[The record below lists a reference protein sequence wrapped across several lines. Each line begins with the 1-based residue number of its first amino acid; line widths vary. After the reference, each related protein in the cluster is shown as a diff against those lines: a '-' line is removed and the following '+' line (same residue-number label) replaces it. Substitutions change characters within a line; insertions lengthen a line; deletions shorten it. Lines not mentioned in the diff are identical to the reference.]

1 MILIKLFF
9 GLILFAII
17 IIVVFV
23 LSIVL
28 KFGHF
33 INILRTGQ
41 HFQPSDKHY
50 GNRSG
55 DGEDM
60 QKNIS
65 GGGENTQRR
74 DRDKGEYA
82 QFEEL
87 D

>member
-1 MILIKLFF
+1 MILFKLFF
-9 GLILFAII
+9 GLILFALI

-28 KFGHF
+28 KFGRF

-41 HFQPSDKHY
+41 HFQPSDSPY
-50 GNRSG
+50 GKRPG
-55 DGEDM
+55 DGEDV
-60 QKNIS
+60 QNNIT
-65 GGGENTQRR
+65 GGQENTQRR
-74 DRDKGEYA
+74 EREKGEYA

>member
-1 MILIKLFF
+1 MILLKLFF

-41 HFQPSDKHY
+41 HFQASDKHY
-50 GNRSG
+50 GNHSG

-65 GGGENTQRR
+65 GGEENTQRR